1 MDCPLIIEG
10 DCLASMASM
19 EAGTVDLVVT
29 DPPYNIGIDYGYGA
43 DADRREDYPA
53 WCARWIGECHRL
65 LTPEGSIWIVSG
77 QEYGANIDLA
87 MQAAG
92 FAIRNRI
99 TWVENFGV
107 YCRRKFGRCSR
118 PILYGVKDPKR
129 CTFNREAVLVPSARQ
144 TKYNDRR
151 AAAGGKIMP
160 DVWEVPRVCGT
171 FRERV
176 AGVPTQLPAALVR
189 RIIAVSSMAGDL
201 VLDPFSGSG
210 TTVAVAAQLGR
221 RAVGCELNPEYVRL
235 AGERVARE
243 PCLPGPEEGRQP

>member
-1 MDCPLIIEG
+1 MPLPHLIEG
-10 DCLASMASM
+10 DCIASMAAM
-19 EAGTVDLVVT
+19 GEATIDLVVT
-29 DPPYNIGIDYGYGA
+29 DPPYNIGIDYGAGPR
-43 DADRREDYPA
+43 ADRRDDYPA
-53 WCARWIGECHRL
+53 WCGRWIGECYRL
-65 LTPEGSIWIVSG
+65 LKPQGSIWIISG
-77 QEYGANIDLA
+77 QEYAAHIDLA

-118 PILYGVKDPKR
+118 PIFYGVKDPKR
-129 CTFNREAVLVPSARQ
+129 FTFNREAVLVPSARQ

-189 RIIAVSSMAGDL
+189 RIIAVSSSPGET
-201 VLDPFSGSG
+201 VLDPFAGSG
-210 TTVAVAAQLGR
+210 TTLAVAAELGR
-221 RAVGCELNPEYVRL
+221 QAIGCELNPDYVRL
-235 AGERVARE
+235 AGERLERPASCQSE
-243 PCLPGPEEGRQP
+243 NPL